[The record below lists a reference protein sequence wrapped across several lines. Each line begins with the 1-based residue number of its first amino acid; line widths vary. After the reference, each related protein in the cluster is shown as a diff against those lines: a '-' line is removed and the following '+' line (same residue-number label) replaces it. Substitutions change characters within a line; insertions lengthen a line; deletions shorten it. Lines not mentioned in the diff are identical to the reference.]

1 VFRLEGAQTR
11 SLERSKARADERDF
25 ALAPIIAEI
34 QATGITTPYSIAAA
48 LTRRGVPTARGYR
61 VWTDCPVRNLLK
73 RLDRLAADGRLHASH
88 PDTLI

>member
-1 VFRLEGAQTR
+1 MTR
-11 SLERSKARADERDF
+11 RPERSKARADERDDLS
-25 ALAPIIAEI
+25 LAPIIAEI

-73 RLDRLAADGRLHASH
+73 RLDRLAADGRLHAKQGGST
-88 PDTLI
+88 PAIPIR

>member
-1 VFRLEGAQTR
+1 MTR
-11 SLERSKARADERDF
+11 RPERSKARADERDDLS
-25 ALAPIIAEI
+25 LAPIIAEI

-73 RLDRLAADGRLHASH
+73 RLDRLAADGRLHAKQGG
-88 PDTLI
+88 

>member
-1 VFRLEGAQTR
+1 MFRLEGAQTR

-48 LTRRGVPTARGYR
+48 LTRRGVPTARGFR

-73 RLDRLAADGRLHASH
+73 RLERLHGQVPPQGS
-88 PDTLI
+88 P